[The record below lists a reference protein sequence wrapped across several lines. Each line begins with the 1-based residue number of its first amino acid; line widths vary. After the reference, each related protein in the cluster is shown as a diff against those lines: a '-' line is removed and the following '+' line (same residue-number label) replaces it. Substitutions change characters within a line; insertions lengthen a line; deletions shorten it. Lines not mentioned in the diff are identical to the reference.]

1 MKRLIFLA
9 FILMA
14 FSNGNP
20 AYRLFNENGKPIRYQ
35 KMIKQIGDADIILF
49 GELHNNPISHWLEL
63 RLTKDLHALK
73 GEKLVLGAEMFEADN
88 QEFVTAYLNG
98 KIDEEQFMDTTR
110 LWKNY
115 TTDYRPLLEFA
126 KENKIHFVASNI
138 PRRYASKVFRG
149 GFEVL
154 EELSTKEKEWIAPL
168 PVKYDAELP
177 GYKSMKEMG
186 MHMSAE
192 KLDNF
197 PKAQAIKDATMAHF
211 IMENWKEGQQF
222 IHYNGA
228 YHSNNYEGIVWYLNQ
243 ENPDLNIV
251 TIYTATAED
260 IRKMD
265 PKLKGKNTYCIVVPE
280 DMTKTY

>member
-1 MKRLIFLA
+1 MKRLFFLA
-9 FILMA
+9 FILMG

-20 AYRLFNENGKPIRYQ
+20 AYRLFKENGKPIRYQ
-35 KMIKQIGDADIILF
+35 KMIRQIADADIVLF
-49 GELHNNPISHWLEL
+49 GELHNNPISHWLKL
-63 RLTKDLHALK
+63 QVTKDLHSLH
-73 GEKLVLGAEMFEADN
+73 GDKLVLGAEMFEADN
-88 QEFVTAYLNG
+88 QEFVSAYLNE

-115 TTDYRPLLEFA
+115 KTDYKPLLEFA
-126 KENKIHFVASNI
+126 KENKLNFVASNI

-154 EELSTKEKEWIAPL
+154 EDLSETEKSWIAPL

-177 GYKSMKEMG
+177 GYKAMKEMG
-186 MHMSAE
+186 MHMSAD

-211 IMENWKEGQQF
+211 ILENWQHGQQF
-222 IHYNGA
+222 VHYNGA
-228 YHSNNYEGIVWYLNQ
+228 YHSNNYEGIVWYLKQ
-243 ENPDLNIV
+243 ANPDLNIV

-265 PKLKGKNTYCIVVPE
+265 PELKGKNTYCIVVPD